1 MTPRRLL
8 FIAGL
13 ATLCAWVLVP
23 LYLIALAA
31 TGGRAVVDAWPK
43 PFLPTGTLTATL
55 APIVK
60 FLEISGVW
68 SALLTSVETAAVCVI
83 ISLAL
88 GLPAGYA
95 LARFS
100 FRGSVLFRVLVLMT
114 RAFPVAILAL
124 PLAVTFIRLSLYDTP
139 WGVGLMHT
147 ALALPFTILV
157 SASLFQA
164 IPAELE
170 EASWVFGCSRLG
182 AFRRVV
188 MPLALPGITAAATFA
203 FVLSWNEVFAASV
216 LTVRHRTLTAYL
228 LAILPE
234 SPLDVQFTGAFLLVI
249 PSVFFIFLVR
259 RRLFSIW
266 GIANR

>member
-1 MTPRRLL
+1 MTARRLFFL
-8 FIAGL
+8 AGVV
-13 ATLCAWVLVP
+13 TLCAWVLVP

-31 TGGRAVVDAWPK
+31 TGGSGVVHAWPK
-43 PFLPTGTLTATL
+43 PFLPTGTLAATL
-55 APIVK
+55 APLAR
-60 FLEISGVW
+60 FLSIAGVW
-68 SALLTSVETAAVCVI
+68 PALLTSVETALVCVA

-95 LARFS
+95 LARFR
-100 FRGSVLFRVLVLMT
+100 FRGAVLFRVLVLMT

-124 PLAVTFIRLSLYDTP
+124 PLAVTFIRLGLYDTP
-139 WGVGLMHT
+139 VGVGLMHT

-182 AFRRVV
+182 AFRHVV
-188 MPLALPGITAAATFA
+188 MPLALPGIAAAATFA
-203 FVLSWNEVFAASV
+203 FVISWNEVFAASV

-234 SPLDVQFTGAFLLVI
+234 SPLNVQFTGAFLLVI
-249 PSVFFIFLVR
+249 PSVLFIFLVR

>member
-8 FIAGL
+8 FLAGVL
-13 ATLCAWVLVP
+13 TLCAWVLVP

-31 TGGRAVVDAWPK
+31 TGGTAVVDAWPK
-43 PFLPTGTLTATL
+43 PFLPTGTLAATL
-55 APIVK
+55 APLRQ
-60 FLEISGVW
+60 FLGIAGVW
-68 SALLTSVETAAVCVI
+68 SALLTSVETALTCVV

-95 LARFS
+95 LARFP
-100 FRGSVLFRVLVLMT
+100 FRGALVFRVLVLMT

-124 PLAVTFIRLSLYDTP
+124 PLAVSFIRLGLYDTP
-139 WGVGLMHT
+139 LGVGLMHT

-164 IPAELE
+164 IPGELE
-170 EASWVFGCSRLG
+170 EASWVFGCSRLTG
-182 AFRRVV
+182 FRRVV
-188 MPLALPGITAAATFA
+188 MPLALPGIAAAATFA
-203 FVLSWNEVFAASV
+203 FVISWNEVFAASV

-234 SPLDVQFTGAFLLVI
+234 SPLAVQFTGAFLLVI
-249 PSVFFIFLVR
+249 PSVVFIFLVR